1 MTKKTENHE
10 TKQPVTSAKKKSYT
24 KPELKEYGAIHEF
37 TKAITATMTADG
49 GVAPSNRTMNCVS
62 IPSYLEQHRWL
73 LQDGN
78 VQSQFQKALAAQ
90 IKPGD
95 VVLDLGAGT
104 GLHSFFAA
112 RAGAARVYAVD
123 TEPILEA
130 ARLISESNGFQDK
143 IIFIQQHSDQLELP
157 EKVDAIVTN
166 LGFFATLQC
175 LPSVI
180 RRFLKPDGKV
190 IPQSLRLGM
199 SLLED
204 SDFYQKNVRFWQ
216 DQPWGLNMASIAPM
230 AACRPLYNSWMP
242 EKFLSEMVEL
252 DSFDLKDLKPV
263 AFSSQRKLKIE
274 RTGVVHGIV
283 GWYTYDLGA
292 GFSFS
297 TRPPLQLSRDIWNQW
312 VLPLSSPLK
321 VSEGDVLDVS
331 IQMNLV
337 PGYEDA
343 VWRWEIR
350 TDKEHRKQSS
360 FDSIPLGKVKI
371 SDGVPAIN

>member
-1 MTKKTENHE
+1 MKKTDNIE
-10 TKQPVTSAKKKSYT
+10 TQQPVAGDKKKPYA

-49 GVAPSNRTMNCVS
+49 GHAPSNRVMSCVS
-62 IPSYLEQHRWL
+62 VPSYLEQHRWL
-73 LQDGN
+73 LQDRN
-78 VQSQFQKALAAQ
+78 VQSQFQQALAAQ

-104 GLHSFFAA
+104 GLHSFFAVQ
-112 RAGAARVYAVD
+112 AGAARVYAVD

-130 ARLISESNGFQDK
+130 ARMISENNGFQEK
-143 IIFIQQHSDQLELP
+143 IVFIQQHSDELELP
-157 EKVDAIVTN
+157 EKVDLIVTN

-180 RRFLKPDGKV
+180 RRFLKPDGKL

-204 SDFYQKNVRFWQ
+204 SDFYQMNVRFWQ
-216 DQPWGLNMASIAPM
+216 DQPWGLNMASIGPM
-230 AACRPLYNSWMP
+230 AASRPLYSSWMP
-242 EKFLSEMVEL
+242 EKFVSEMVEL

-274 RTGVVHGIV
+274 RKGVVHGIV

-312 VLPLSSPLK
+312 VLPLASPLE
-321 VSEGDVLDVS
+321 VSEGEVLDVS

-343 VWRWEIR
+343 IWRWEIR
-350 TDKEHRKQSS
+350 TDQEHRRQSS